1 MFKKFK
7 DKIKGDDSSSR
18 PSYGTDQHNLQSNN
32 PYYNPPQGQQH
43 SIAPTEKY
51 QAPLGP
57 PPNQASS
64 SKSEYAAPSGPPP
77 SHSASSYVP
86 PPGPPPKH
94 ESSGY
99 APPAGPPPSYPQ
111 QPPPSWDPPPYHD
124 WTVIPDTA
132 LLPPPPSMGYDSS
145 PTANAS
151 TEEGDRAL
159 AWTNM
164 NPLWPPQNLQPS
176 THAAIQNGQLAL
188 LKAPSYLGDLLPQPQ
203 AGHWRCRT
211 HAKCHDSS
219 ILTNLPMYSV
229 FWDSPLNTQRTKTIY
244 FELKVTGIGRGGFS
258 LSEADAG
265 IAIGFVAPPYPT
277 FRLPGWERASLG
289 VHGDDGR
296 KYVNDAW
303 GGVDFTTAFK
313 PGDTVGI
320 GITFSVP
327 RNPPSYEQS
336 QQGQMLDIDV
346 FFTRNG
352 VKEGGWDGNEELDA
366 RSEGGNLGL
375 RGECD
380 LFPAIGVFGGV
391 NFDVFFH
398 PSQWL
403 YRPY

>member
-7 DKIKGDDSSSR
+7 DKVKGSGSSSR
-18 PSYGTDQHNLQSNN
+18 PTLGTDQHQAYANN
-32 PYYNPPQGQQH
+32 QYYSQQGNH
-43 SIAPTEKY
+43 EHDSGGPSEKY
-51 QAPLGP
+51 QAPPGP
-57 PPNQASS
+57 PPNQGT
-64 SKSEYAAPSGPPP
+64 SKSEYAPPSGPPP
-77 SHSASSYVP
+77 SHVASTSNAAYAP
-86 PPGPPPKH
+86 PTGPPP
-94 ESSGY
+94 
-99 APPAGPPPSYPQ
+99 AQNFPQ

-124 WTVIPDTA
+124 WTIIPDTA
-132 LLPPPPSMGYDSS
+132 LLPPPPSIGYESS

-151 TEEGDRAL
+151 AEDGDRAL
-159 AWTNM
+159 TWTRS
-164 NPLWPPQNLQPS
+164 NPLWPPQNIAPT
-176 THAAIQNGQLAL
+176 THAAIQNAQLAL

-211 HAKCHDSS
+211 HAKCRDSS

-229 FWDSPLNTQRTKTIY
+229 FWDSPLQTQRNKTIY
-244 FELKVTGIGRGGFS
+244 FELKVTGVGRGGIS
-258 LSEADAG
+258 LEEADAG

-303 GGVDFTTAFK
+303 GGNDFTTSFQ
-313 PGDTVGI
+313 PGETVGI
-320 GITFSVP
+320 GMTFSVP
-327 RNPPSYEQS
+327 KNPPSYEQT
-336 QQGQMLDIDV
+336 QQGTLLDIEV

-352 VKEGGWDGNEELDA
+352 KKEGGWDGNEELDI
-366 RSEGGNLGL
+366 RSEGGNTGL

-391 NFDVFFH
+391 DFDVFFH

-403 YRPY
+403 YRPG

>member
-1 MFKKFK
+1 M
-7 DKIKGDDSSSR
+7 
-18 PSYGTDQHNLQSNN
+18 
-32 PYYNPPQGQQH
+32 
-43 SIAPTEKY
+43 
-51 QAPLGP
+51 
-57 PPNQASS
+57 
-64 SKSEYAAPSGPPP
+64 
-77 SHSASSYVP
+77 
-86 PPGPPPKH
+86 
-94 ESSGY
+94 
-99 APPAGPPPSYPQ
+99 
-111 QPPPSWDPPPYHD
+111 
-124 WTVIPDTA
+124 
-132 LLPPPPSMGYDSS
+132 
-145 PTANAS
+145 
-151 TEEGDRAL
+151 
-159 AWTNM
+159 
-164 NPLWPPQNLQPS
+164 
-176 THAAIQNGQLAL
+176 
-188 LKAPSYLGDLLPQPQ
+188 
-203 AGHWRCRT
+203 
-211 HAKCHDSS
+211 CHDSS

-229 FWDSPLNTQRTKTIY
+229 FWDSPLNTQHSKTIY

-258 LSEADAG
+258 LTEAEAG
-265 IAIGFVAPPYPT
+265 IAIGFIAPPYPT

-320 GITFSVP
+320 GMTFTVP

-336 QQGQMLDIDV
+336 QQGKMLDIDV

-366 RSEGGNLGL
+366 RSEGGNVGL

-391 NFDVFFH
+391 DFDVFFH